1 MKKGIKK
8 AIIFAAEFEKKIE
21 KAMAKK
27 DSCEI
32 YLYGII
38 GRMMDIDTN
47 VLIAEIE
54 QKRKEGVKKFTFYVN
69 SDGGEVA
76 QGSALY
82 NYLDRTDIEVTWVV
96 DGIAASMMAVLMT
109 NKKHKVCAAK
119 HAKFMYHR
127 VSGYTYGNSDE
138 IRASAA
144 MMDNFE
150 GTLIE
155 MMSERIG
162 KSVEETRNAYF
173 DGIDHWLSAEEAK
186 QAGLCDEIITRNNQI
201 KELKKITDA
210 RSAFN
215 YYNNQIINLNKNNK
229 IMDEVLKK
237 VAGVLNMANST
248 EQEVLARVKAL
259 SEKEQTLQNSLQAE
273 QKKNEELSAK
283 IEAMEKSKV
292 KNLIDAA
299 IADKRIGED
308 DRATY
313 TKLAEQD
320 YENTEKV
327 LNKLAAVPRV
337 KAGLA
342 QEEKLPKGEEKWG
355 FDEYHRSGK
364 LENLKKNNPE
374 RYEELF
380 KAKFGF
386 EPKN

>member
-1 MKKGIKK
+1 
-8 AIIFAAEFEKKIE
+8 
-21 KAMAKK
+21 MAKEK
-27 DSCEI
+27 CEY

-38 GRMMDIDTN
+38 GRYMDIDTN
-47 VLIAEIE
+47 VLIADIE
-54 QKRKEGVKKFTFYVN
+54 GKRKEGATAITFYVN
-69 SDGGEVA
+69 SDGGEVS
-76 QGSALY
+76 QGNALY
-82 NYLDRTDIEVTWVV
+82 NYLDRTDIEVEWIV
-96 DGIAASMMAVLMT
+96 DGIAASMMAVLLS
-109 NKKHKVCAAK
+109 NPKHKVKAAK

-138 IRASAA
+138 TRAAA
-144 MMDNFE
+144 EMMDGFE
-150 GTLIE
+150 TTLIE
-155 MMSERIG
+155 MLSERMG
-162 KSVEETRNAYF
+162 KSVEEVRKQFF
-173 DGIDHWLSAEEAK
+173 DGLDHWLSAKEAK
-186 QAGLCDEIITRNNQI
+186 EMGLCDEIIERNKSI
-201 KELKKITDA
+201 KELKNITDS
-210 RSAFN
+210 RSAYN
-215 YYNNQIINLNKNNK
+215 YYNNQITNLNLNKQQ
-229 IMDEVLKK
+229 MDDFLKT
-237 VAGVLNMANST
+237 VATALNMGNAS
-248 EQEVLARVKAL
+248 EKEVLARVQSL

-342 QEEKLPKGEEKWG
+342 QEEKLPKGEENWG
-355 FDEYHRSGK
+355 FDEYHRSGR
-364 LENLKKNNPE
+364 LENLKNSNPE
-374 RYEELF
+374 RYAELF

-386 EPKN
+386 DPKN